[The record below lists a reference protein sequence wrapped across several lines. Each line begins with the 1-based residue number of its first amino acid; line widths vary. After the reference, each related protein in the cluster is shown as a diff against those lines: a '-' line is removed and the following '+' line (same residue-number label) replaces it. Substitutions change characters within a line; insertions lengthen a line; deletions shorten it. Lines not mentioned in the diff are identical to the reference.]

1 MTTNTNVAPIN
12 ANTPSVTKK
21 VSAKSLFPEANFEN
35 DFPVKFIGSSCEV
48 AYPSGYVP
56 QSEDLETLA
65 LWYTDEASEICLIT
79 GHTGTGKT
87 ELVHAFTSRVKAPFH
102 LVQVH
107 AELRAETIFER
118 TDLVDGK
125 QGVVT
130 FRKISPL
137 AQAYI
142 NGSIILFDEFDKM
155 EPEFSAAL
163 HGLLEYKSI
172 EIDGKFYPPHPDTR
186 IVGTGNTGGCG
197 TSSLYVSSKQID
209 TAVRRRASV
218 IKTDYPTAQVEEKIL
233 EGNFPKLDPMLRS
246 RMVDTANSLRTA
258 FKDGNITMPFT
269 TGHLVR
275 WGKRMRTFGGNG
287 SPSKSF
293 NFIYG
298 NVVDENEFDAVND
311 TAFAIWGDDFS
322 KPLADIIK
330 ARKGKDVKKP

>member
-1 MTTNTNVAPIN
+1 MTTTNMNVQAIN
-12 ANTPSVTKK
+12 APTVTKK
-21 VSAKSLFPEANFEN
+21 VSANSLFPEANFDA
-35 DFPVKFIGSSCEV
+35 DFPVKFIGDV
-48 AYPSGYVP
+48 NTVKYPTGYVP
-56 QSEDLETLA
+56 QTLDLETLA
-65 LWYTDEASEICLIT
+65 LWYTDEASEICLIV

-87 ELVHAFTSRVKAPFH
+87 ELVQAFASRVQAPLH

-118 TDLVDGK
+118 TELRDGK
-125 QGVVT
+125 QGVITVRNIT
-130 FRKISPL
+130 PL
-137 AQAYI
+137 AHAYI

-172 EIDGKFYPPHPDTR
+172 EIDGKLYAPHSDTR
-186 IVGTGNTGGCG
+186 IIGTGNTGGCG

-218 IKTDYPTAQVEEKIL
+218 IKTNYPSQVVEEKIL
-233 EGNFPKLDPMLRS
+233 EGNFPKLDPLLRS

-258 FKDGNITMPFT
+258 FEDGNITMPFT

-275 WGKRMRTFGGNG
+275 WGKRMRTFGGKG
-287 SPSKSF
+287 SPAKSF

-298 NVVDENEFDAVND
+298 NVVDDNEFDSVTDA
-311 TAFAIWGDDFS
+311 AFAIWGDDFS
-322 KPLADIIK
+322 SPLADIIK
-330 ARKGKDVKKP
+330 ARKGKEVKKT